1 MNAPLKQGQVE
12 LLSRL
17 YDLKQKQLTGVSR
30 QSDNLRYRVL
40 EAEAQA
46 IQNAMKSLR

>member
-1 MNAPLKQGQVE
+1 MNTPANEGRVA

-17 YDLKQKQLTGVSR
+17 YDLKQQQLTRVSR

-40 EAEAQA
+40 EAEALA
-46 IQNAMKSLR
+46 IRDAMNSLR

>member
-1 MNAPLKQGQVE
+1 MNTPVKEGQAA

-17 YDLKQKQLTGVSR
+17 YDLKQKQLTQVSL
-30 QSDNLRYRVL
+30 QTDHLRYRVL

-46 IQNAMKSLR
+46 IQNAMNSLR

>member
-1 MNAPLKQGQVE
+1 MNAPVREGQVA
-12 LLSRL
+12 LLTRL
-17 YDLKQKQLTGVSR
+17 YDLKQQQLTRVSR

-46 IQNAMKSLR
+46 IQDAMNSLR

>member
-1 MNAPLKQGQVE
+1 MNAPARAGQVA

-46 IQNAMKSLR
+46 IQDAMKSLR